1 MKQQHLSRP
10 HNNNEYDVKLIIEPI
25 WINNMTAIV
34 DTGKHQYVFNAFRYQ
49 IFFFREI
56 CKSNLSNSFRKS
68 SKIVSFELHIAEIA
82 YFSFG
87 MWFLL

>member
-1 MKQQHLSRP
+1 M
-10 HNNNEYDVKLIIEPI
+10 
-25 WINNMTAIV
+25 NNMTAIV
-34 DTGKHQYVFNAFRYQ
+34 DTEKHQYVFNAFRYQ
-49 IFFFREI
+49 IFFPREI

-68 SKIVSFELHIAEIA
+68 SKIVSFELHIAEIP